1 MYFLHAING
10 DSQTRLLNVLG
21 QIVMILGDL
30 KKNLNFTNCS
40 VYIEQIVICNIQLKK
55 DWSNTDMAEEKG
67 IVTMFVI
74 ATL

>member
-30 KKNLNFTNCS
+30 KKTSTL
-40 VYIEQIVICNIQLKK
+40 L
-55 DWSNTDMAEEKG
+55 
-67 IVTMFVI
+67 I
-74 ATL
+74 ALSILSRL